1 MVFNDLIG
9 TLDQLPSCRGGT
21 REAVPPSRGK
31 NGHLARAHAAA
42 VAPHGSPE
50 SPGVFPSYP
59 IRALAPAGSA
69 PPCVAWA
76 GWVLTCC
83 NPDPPDPP
91 RAGTPGEPVLPHR
104 APEPVELVGVG
115 FGSGRAREQ
124 PRSCCRGFFC

>member
-76 GWVLTCC
+76 GWVLTCW
-83 NPDPPDPP
+83 N
-91 RAGTPGEPVLPHR
+91 
-104 APEPVELVGVG
+104 
-115 FGSGRAREQ
+115 Q
-124 PRSCCRGFFC
+124 GFFIRPIPPNRRPPVPVNRTGWTGYR